1 MMIAREE
8 QQQQE
13 LLKRMQRGGRR
24 SMMMLRLAFGRIKG
38 DNRRHRESTK
48 GNSRYRLS
56 RDLGRLSKLLSRIR
70 DGDYANF

>member
-1 MMIAREE
+1 
-8 QQQQE
+8 
-13 LLKRMQRGGRR
+13 
-24 SMMMLRLAFGRIKG
+24 MMMLRLAFGRIKG